1 MVEPLEHAEHQ
12 TQIAPDKFLPRPH
25 IPAVDEGKEL
35 PHPFVADDGERRGIH
50 AADFNFADGHIVA
63 SLAFLNCIM
72 TAVKEKYS
80 RGAWLYLGEKRID
93 AKGGRNMTFSELKKK
108 DMICIGDGRVIG
120 RACDVVLDP
129 ATGQALGLIV
139 CGGCGIFRS
148 EKSQMEIPWRQIA
161 CIGDDVILVS
171 PGSC

>member
-1 MVEPLEHAEHQ
+1 
-12 TQIAPDKFLPRPH
+12 
-25 IPAVDEGKEL
+25 
-35 PHPFVADDGERRGIH
+35 
-50 AADFNFADGHIVA
+50 
-63 SLAFLNCIM
+63 M

-93 AKGGRNMTFSELKKK
+93 AKGGKNMTFSELKKK
-108 DMICIGDGRVIG
+108 DMICIEDGRVIG

>member
-1 MVEPLEHAEHQ
+1 
-12 TQIAPDKFLPRPH
+12 
-25 IPAVDEGKEL
+25 
-35 PHPFVADDGERRGIH
+35 
-50 AADFNFADGHIVA
+50 
-63 SLAFLNCIM
+63 
-72 TAVKEKYS
+72 
-80 RGAWLYLGEKRID
+80 
-93 AKGGRNMTFSELKKK
+93 MTFSELKKK

-161 CIGDDVILVS
+161 CIGELLKGVYLFSEYGYNKRI
-171 PGSC
+171 GKCKIFQNEG

>member
-1 MVEPLEHAEHQ
+1 
-12 TQIAPDKFLPRPH
+12 
-25 IPAVDEGKEL
+25 
-35 PHPFVADDGERRGIH
+35 
-50 AADFNFADGHIVA
+50 
-63 SLAFLNCIM
+63 M

-120 RACDVVLDP
+120 
-129 ATGQALGLIV
+129 LIV

>member
-1 MVEPLEHAEHQ
+1 
-12 TQIAPDKFLPRPH
+12 
-25 IPAVDEGKEL
+25 
-35 PHPFVADDGERRGIH
+35 
-50 AADFNFADGHIVA
+50 
-63 SLAFLNCIM
+63 M
-72 TAVKEKYS
+72 TAAKEKYS

-171 PGSC
+171 PGFTFFRNTGIISEWENAKFFKMRGKST

>member
-1 MVEPLEHAEHQ
+1 MQRTILSAQ
-12 TQIAPDKFLPRPH
+12 TKLD
-25 IPAVDEGKEL
+25 
-35 PHPFVADDGERRGIH
+35 
-50 AADFNFADGHIVA
+50 
-63 SLAFLNCIM
+63 
-72 TAVKEKYS
+72 TAQ
-80 RGAWLYLGEKRID
+80 R
-93 AKGGRNMTFSELKKK
+93 
-108 DMICIGDGRVIG
+108 

>member
-1 MVEPLEHAEHQ
+1 
-12 TQIAPDKFLPRPH
+12 
-25 IPAVDEGKEL
+25 
-35 PHPFVADDGERRGIH
+35 
-50 AADFNFADGHIVA
+50 
-63 SLAFLNCIM
+63 
-72 TAVKEKYS
+72 
-80 RGAWLYLGEKRID
+80 
-93 AKGGRNMTFSELKKK
+93 MTFSELKKK

-171 PGSC
+171 PGELLKGVYLFSEYGYNKRMGKCKIFQNEG

>member
-1 MVEPLEHAEHQ
+1 
-12 TQIAPDKFLPRPH
+12 
-25 IPAVDEGKEL
+25 
-35 PHPFVADDGERRGIH
+35 
-50 AADFNFADGHIVA
+50 
-63 SLAFLNCIM
+63 
-72 TAVKEKYS
+72 
-80 RGAWLYLGEKRID
+80 
-93 AKGGRNMTFSELKKK
+93 MTFSELKKK

-120 RACDVVLDP
+120 RACDVVLD
-129 ATGQALGLIV
+129 LIV

>member
-1 MVEPLEHAEHQ
+1 MV
-12 TQIAPDKFLPRPH
+12 IFG
-25 IPAVDEGKEL
+25 GKA
-35 PHPFVADDGERRGIH
+35 HRRERRKEYDVFGI
-50 AADFNFADGHIVA
+50 
-63 SLAFLNCIM
+63 
-72 TAVKEKYS
+72 E
-80 RGAWLYLGEKRID
+80 E
-93 AKGGRNMTFSELKKK
+93 K

>member
-1 MVEPLEHAEHQ
+1 
-12 TQIAPDKFLPRPH
+12 
-25 IPAVDEGKEL
+25 
-35 PHPFVADDGERRGIH
+35 
-50 AADFNFADGHIVA
+50 
-63 SLAFLNCIM
+63 M
-72 TAVKEKYS
+72 TAAKEKYS
-80 RGAWLYLGEKRID
+80 RGAWLYLGKKRID

-148 EKSQMEIPWRQIA
+148 EKSQTEIPWRQIA

>member
-1 MVEPLEHAEHQ
+1 
-12 TQIAPDKFLPRPH
+12 
-25 IPAVDEGKEL
+25 
-35 PHPFVADDGERRGIH
+35 
-50 AADFNFADGHIVA
+50 
-63 SLAFLNCIM
+63 
-72 TAVKEKYS
+72 
-80 RGAWLYLGEKRID
+80 
-93 AKGGRNMTFSELKKK
+93 MTFSELKKK

-161 CIGDDVILVS
+161 CIGDDVILVFAGELLKGVYLFS
-171 PGSC
+171 EYGYNKRMGKCKIFQNEG